1 LNDVQAI
8 PQESAMT
15 VEELL
20 AENAKLRQH
29 AQIYRALMEYFP
41 NGVILTDANLN
52 VLACN
57 EQQKRLLEYPPNM
70 FMGRMP
76 TLPELFRFN
85 ALRGEYG
92 PGNPDELFAE
102 KMALVEKRIPH
113 VFERIRPD
121 GRVLEIRGVP
131 LPEGG
136 FVTSYADITERRQR
150 ESQLL
155 QEAAR
160 DSLTGL
166 EGRAGLSRH
175 FDIFRARVS
184 RLAEGFALHCIDLDN
199 FKPINDKHGHLFGDQ
214 LLKAVAQ
221 RLIAAVRDTDIVARY
236 GGDEFIVLQSNVRSK
251 SDAKI
256 LADRLVKKVAGAYQ
270 LDVGD
275 VTVEVAIGASIGT
288 VIASDDVNKIDLV
301 QMIERADAAMYACK
315 NGGAGGFCVDGCKS
329 RESCGTAMDCG
340 C

>member
-1 LNDVQAI
+1 MPAI
-8 PQESAMT
+8 PQDSAMAL
-15 VEELL
+15 EDLL
-20 AENAKLRQH
+20 AENAEFKQH
-29 AQIYRALMEYFP
+29 AQIYQALMEFFP
-41 NGVILTDANLN
+41 TGIILTDRHLN
-52 VLACN
+52 VLVCN

-70 FMGRMP
+70 FTGRMP

-92 PGNPDELFAE
+92 PGNPDDLFAE

-113 VFERIRPD
+113 CFERMRPD

-150 ESQLL
+150 DAQLL
-155 QEAAR
+155 LQATR

-166 EGRAGLSRH
+166 EGRTGLTRH
-175 FDIFRARVS
+175 FEIFRARVS

-199 FKPINDKHGHLFGDQ
+199 FKPINDKHGHLLGDR
-214 LLKAVAQ
+214 LLQSVAQ
-221 RLIAAVRDTDIVARY
+221 RLLSAVRDTDIVVRY

-256 LADRLVKKVAGAYQ
+256 LAGRLVKKVTGVYR
-270 LDVGD
+270 LDDGES
-275 VTVEVAIGASIGT
+275 TIEVAIGASIG
-288 VIASDDVNKIDLV
+288 VIIANEAVSEIDLA

-315 NGGAGGFCVDGCKS
+315 SGGAGGYCIDGCKD
-329 RESCGTAMDCG
+329 RETCASAVDCE